1 MLRIKICLTIFFIY
15 EIVATILLHA
25 ARACA
30 PMFGLGFC
38 SDVVF
43 KYFIVCAA
51 VPMVVFLIAMWVHEI
66 VIARRRRHSVF
77 YRARGAAMRIASNV
91 RDRITRNISQQD
103 LEKMIAAALIVGIKK
118 YAARN
123 ANVRRFMDEV
133 TASEYM
139 DDDDEYA
146 TDDTD
151 DAHDAAPAA
160 SRSRATTSE
169 RSRRTRPRARK
180 K

>member
-25 ARACA
+25 SRACA

-43 KYFIVCAA
+43 KYFVVCAA
-51 VPMVVFLIAMWVHEI
+51 VPMLVFVIAMWVHEI

-123 ANVRRFMDEV
+123 ANVRRFMDDV
-133 TASEYM
+133 MASEYM
-139 DDDDEYA
+139 DDEYA
-146 TDDTD
+146 ADDTD
-151 DAHDAAPAA
+151 DAHDVTPAP
-160 SRSRATTSE
+160 RSRATTSE
-169 RSRRTRPRARK
+169 RSRRARPRTRK

>member
-25 ARACA
+25 SRACA

-43 KYFIVCAA
+43 KYFVVCAA
-51 VPMVVFLIAMWVHEI
+51 VPMLVFVIAMWVHEI

-123 ANVRRFMDEV
+123 ANVRRFMDDV
-133 TASEYM
+133 MASEYM
-139 DDDDEYA
+139 DDDDGYA
-146 TDDTD
+146 ADDTD
-151 DAHDAAPAA
+151 DAHDVTPAP
-160 SRSRATTSE
+160 RSRATTSE
-169 RSRRTRPRARK
+169 RSRRARPRTRK

>member
-25 ARACA
+25 SRACA

-43 KYFIVCAA
+43 KYFVVCAA
-51 VPMVVFLIAMWVHEI
+51 VPMLVFVIAMWVHEI

-123 ANVRRFMDEV
+123 ANVRRFMDDV

-146 TDDTD
+146 ADDTD
-151 DAHDAAPAA
+151 VTPAP
-160 SRSRATTSE
+160 RSRATTSE
-169 RSRRTRPRARK
+169 RSRRARPRARK

>member
-25 ARACA
+25 SRACA

-43 KYFIVCAA
+43 KYFVVCAA
-51 VPMVVFLIAMWVHEI
+51 VPMLVFVIAMWVHEI

-123 ANVRRFMDEV
+123 ANVRRFMDDV

-146 TDDTD
+146 ADDTD
-151 DAHDAAPAA
+151 DAHDVTPAP
-160 SRSRATTSE
+160 RSRATTSE
-169 RSRRTRPRARK
+169 RSRRDRPRTRK

>member
-25 ARACA
+25 SRACA

-43 KYFIVCAA
+43 KYFVVCAA
-51 VPMVVFLIAMWVHEI
+51 VPMLVFVIAMWVHEI
-66 VIARRRRHSVF
+66 VIARRRRRSVF

-103 LEKMIAAALIVGIKK
+103 LEKMITAALIVGIKK

-123 ANVRRFMDEV
+123 ANVRRFMDDV
-133 TASEYM
+133 MASEYM
-139 DDDDEYA
+139 DDEYA
-146 TDDTD
+146 ADDTD
-151 DAHDAAPAA
+151 DAHDVTPAP
-160 SRSRATTSE
+160 RSRATTSE
-169 RSRRTRPRARK
+169 RSRRARPRTRK

>member
-25 ARACA
+25 SRACA

-43 KYFIVCAA
+43 KYFVVCAA
-51 VPMVVFLIAMWVHEI
+51 VPMLVFVIAMWVHEI

-123 ANVRRFMDEV
+123 ANVRRFMDDV
-133 TASEYM
+133 MASEYM
-139 DDDDEYA
+139 DDEYA

-151 DAHDAAPAA
+151 DAHDVTPAP
-160 SRSRATTSE
+160 RSRATTSE
-169 RSRRTRPRARK
+169 RSRRARPRTRK

>member
-25 ARACA
+25 SRACA

-43 KYFIVCAA
+43 KYFVVCAA
-51 VPMVVFLIAMWVHEI
+51 VPMLVFVIAMWVHEI
-66 VIARRRRHSVF
+66 VIARRRRRSVF

-123 ANVRRFMDEV
+123 ANVRRFMDDV
-133 TASEYM
+133 MASEYM
-139 DDDDEYA
+139 DDDDGYA
-146 TDDTD
+146 ADDTD
-151 DAHDAAPAA
+151 DAHDVTPAP
-160 SRSRATTSE
+160 RSRATTSE
-169 RSRRTRPRARK
+169 RSRRVRPRTRK

>member
-25 ARACA
+25 SRACA

-43 KYFIVCAA
+43 KYFVVCAA
-51 VPMVVFLIAMWVHEI
+51 VPMLVFVIAMWVHEI
-66 VIARRRRHSVF
+66 VIARRRRRSVF

-123 ANVRRFMDEV
+123 AHVRRFMDDV
-133 TASEYM
+133 MASEYM
-139 DDDDEYA
+139 DDEYA
-146 TDDTD
+146 ADDTD
-151 DAHDAAPAA
+151 DAHDVTPAP
-160 SRSRATTSE
+160 RSRATTSDK
-169 RSRRTRPRARK
+169 SRRARPRTRK

>member
-25 ARACA
+25 SRACA

-43 KYFIVCAA
+43 KYFVVCAA
-51 VPMVVFLIAMWVHEI
+51 VPMLVFVIAMWVHEI

-123 ANVRRFMDEV
+123 ANVRRFMDDV
-133 TASEYM
+133 MASEYM
-139 DDDDEYA
+139 DDGYA
-146 TDDTD
+146 ADDTD
-151 DAHDAAPAA
+151 DAHDVTPAP
-160 SRSRATTSE
+160 RSRATTSE
-169 RSRRTRPRARK
+169 RSRRARPRTRK

>member
-25 ARACA
+25 SRACA

-43 KYFIVCAA
+43 KYFVVCAA
-51 VPMVVFLIAMWVHEI
+51 VPMLVFVIAMWVHEI
-66 VIARRRRHSVF
+66 VIARRRRRSVF

-123 ANVRRFMDEV
+123 ANVRRFIDDVM
-133 TASEYM
+133 ASEYM
-139 DDDDEYA
+139 DDDDKYA
-146 TDDTD
+146 ADDTD
-151 DAHDAAPAA
+151 DAHDVTPAP
-160 SRSRATTSE
+160 RSRATTSE
-169 RSRRTRPRARK
+169 RSRRARPRTRK